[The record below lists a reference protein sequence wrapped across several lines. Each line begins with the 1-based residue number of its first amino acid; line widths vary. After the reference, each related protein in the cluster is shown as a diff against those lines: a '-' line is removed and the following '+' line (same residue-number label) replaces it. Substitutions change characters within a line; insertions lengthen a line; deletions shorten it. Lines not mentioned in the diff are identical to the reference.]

1 MEVITEIMKAGDADK
16 GRNAKPA
23 EKLGAHGSPHRKMK
37 LEAVMSTVSLP
48 VGWHYQWPR
57 WDAEY
62 LCQLHSLFPAKCFHH
77 VYSWRECKA
86 GAPVD

>member
-37 LEAVMSTVSLP
+37 LEAVLSTASLP
-48 VGWHYQWPR
+48 VRRHYQWPR
-57 WDAEY
+57 RDAEY
-62 LCQLHSLFPAKCFHH
+62 LSQLHSPFPA
-77 VYSWRECKA
+77 
-86 GAPVD
+86 